1 MDRTGLLV
9 ETILQSVYS
18 IDLGRKGLAK
28 KGTTEEGRELF
39 SDGLLTALDVFK
51 EVHDNMADDMET
63 AIHVEHAY
71 QTEEQRYCNDAEP
84 EVLASTTAALASFED
99 ALLAL
104 KVVND
109 ATLYQGADKT
119 WPHLP
124 KYRYK
129 DMPKDAL
136 HIACMA
142 NYTRINNTLRTPGIN
157 PIERQVFE
165 QRQKNMKAM
174 QSAYLAK
181 QNTAL
186 CLEPRF

>member
-1 MDRTGLLV
+1 MNMEKTGLLV

-28 KGTTEEGRELF
+28 KGAAEKGRELF
-39 SDGLLTALDVFK
+39 SDGLLIALDVFK
-51 EVHDNMADDMET
+51 KVHDNMSNDIET

-71 QTEEQRYCNDAEP
+71 QTEERRYCNDAEP

-104 KVVND
+104 EAVQDIAGYKV
-109 ATLYQGADKT
+109 ADKT
-119 WPHLP
+119 WPHLS

-157 PIERQVFE
+157 SIERQVFE

-174 QSAYLAK
+174 QSAYLTK

-186 CLEPRF
+186 FFN